1 MGDMIADLLKTCK
14 QGITNIPG
22 LCEEVIQVMHNV
34 IQSKCACM
42 DSDGDPNDDDAS
54 IDEAEQDEVLFEY
67 AGDILPSL
75 GQALNDPKKFT
86 AYFAGM
92 LAHLVKKTKPRC
104 TTAEKSFAAGSLAEC
119 MESLH
124 GQLEPFV
131 SHIMPIFIRLITDED
146 DDVRNN
152 AVFGLGELVLH
163 GGDVMHP
170 QFGDILATLSK
181 LLADETAP
189 RVIDQ
194 IAGAVCRLIIANKT
208 LVPLDAVVPVVLQ
221 QLPMREDMDEY
232 GVVFEAMT
240 ILFNDGN
247 HLVVSAMPNLVAYSL
262 ILFNTDEEFNKEKV
276 LPIVCG
282 LLQKFKIGLPE
293 KFSESLALLS
303 EEQRAA
309 LLSKLN

>member
-1 MGDMIADLLKTCK
+1 
-14 QGITNIPG
+14 
-22 LCEEVIQVMHNV
+22 
-34 IQSKCACM
+34 
-42 DSDGDPNDDDAS
+42 
-54 IDEAEQDEVLFEY
+54 
-67 AGDILPSL
+67 
-75 GQALNDPKKFT
+75 
-86 AYFAGM
+86 
-92 LAHLVKKTKPRC
+92 
-104 TTAEKSFAAGSLAEC
+104 
-119 MESLH
+119 
-124 GQLEPFV
+124 
-131 SHIMPIFIRLITDED
+131 
-146 DDVRNN
+146 
-152 AVFGLGELVLH
+152 
-163 GGDVMHP
+163 MHP